1 MLETGVVKWFDDG
14 KGYGFIASEGKA
26 DVFVHHSD
34 IQGEGHK
41 TLVEGDKV
49 CFEIEKTERGLKAVS
64 VKKL

>member
-1 MLETGVVKWFDDG
+1 MLETGVVKWFDDK
-14 KGYGFIASEGKA
+14 KGFGFIAIEGKE

-49 CFEIEKTERGLKAVS
+49 RFEVEKGERGLKAVK
-64 VKKL
+64 VKKI